1 MSSYHARSAVRAAVY
16 AIAMMV
22 AIAGTAVAQTAPYP
36 NKPVTIYVGFP
47 AGSTNDSTARA
58 MAHELSAQMGQQ
70 FVVINRDG
78 AAGVIAAGQVAKM
91 KPDGYS
97 LMWASASP
105 LVMSPAYNRNTPYD
119 PLKDFAPVS
128 VYFYLPYVIAE
139 HPSVPANNLRE
150 LRALAKAHPGKLSY
164 GSSGVGGALHLAMEL
179 VLNRSGTKM
188 LHVPYRGTPAMTL
201 DVISGQID
209 LMTNSTS
216 NTAPHIASGR
226 VRAIGVTSSKRSV
239 QLPNVPTL
247 AEAGLPGYEFVGWY
261 SMVAPGGTPK
271 DIVAAL
277 NRNFVK
283 ALEAPAIKA
292 NIAAEG
298 ALPGGNTPEEFG
310 AYLRSELDKY
320 TKLVKS
326 AQLTPEN

>member
-1 MSSYHARSAVRAAVY
+1 
-16 AIAMMV
+16 
-22 AIAGTAVAQTAPYP
+22 
-36 NKPVTIYVGFP
+36 
-47 AGSTNDSTARA
+47 
-58 MAHELSAQMGQQ
+58 
-70 FVVINRDG
+70 
-78 AAGVIAAGQVAKM
+78 M

-105 LVMSPAYNRNTPYD
+105 LVMSPAYNKSTPYD
-119 PLKDFAPVS
+119 PLKDFAPIS

-139 HPSVPANNLRE
+139 HPSVPAKNLRE
-150 LRALAKAHPGKLSY
+150 LLALAKAQPGKLSY

-179 VLNRSGTKM
+179 LLNMSGTKM

-201 DVISGQID
+201 DVISGQVD

-226 VRAIGVTSSKRSV
+226 LRAIGVTSSKRSV
-239 QLPNVPTL
+239 QLPDVPTL
-247 AEAGLPGYEFVGWY
+247 AEAGMPGYEFVGWY

-271 DIVAAL
+271 DIIALL

-283 ALEAPAIKA
+283 ALEVPAVEA

-310 AYLRSELDKY
+310 SYLRSELDKY
-320 TKLVKS
+320 GKLVKS
-326 AQLTPEN
+326 ARLTPEQ